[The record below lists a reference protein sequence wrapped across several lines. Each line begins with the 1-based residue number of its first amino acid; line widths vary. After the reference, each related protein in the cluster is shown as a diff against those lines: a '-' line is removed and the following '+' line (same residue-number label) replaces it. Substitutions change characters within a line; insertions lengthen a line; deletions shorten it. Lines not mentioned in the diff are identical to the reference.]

1 MESLPPLSRAE
12 SKELNRRKLLSAA
25 RELMIE
31 CGYGA
36 LSARQVSAR
45 AGVAQSSFYA
55 HFKDKEDLIKTLSEE
70 IFSQLRRQLRDIRL
84 SPGQASWDE
93 ILGLMMGRLYAFFLE
108 ERDLIALLFQE
119 LDQPDSPLN
128 EIGQEIFETLH
139 RDLEEDL
146 ERFQLMGRL
155 PRNLPVDATVT
166 LVIGTCT
173 YILRRILQGR
183 VRDPMALFMEFGALN
198 QAMLR
203 GLVSAAD
210 AS

>member
-1 MESLPPLSRAE
+1 MESQSPLSRAE

-55 HFKDKEDLIKTLSEE
+55 HFKDKEDLIKTLSDE

-119 LDQPDSPLN
+119 LDQPESPLN

-139 RDLEEDL
+139 CDLVEDL
-146 ERFQLMGRL
+146 ERFRMTGRL
-155 PRNLPVDATVT
+155 PRNLPVEATVT

-183 VRDPMALFMEFGALN
+183 VRDPLALFAEFGALN

-203 GLVSAAD
+203 GLASAAE
-210 AS
+210 AA